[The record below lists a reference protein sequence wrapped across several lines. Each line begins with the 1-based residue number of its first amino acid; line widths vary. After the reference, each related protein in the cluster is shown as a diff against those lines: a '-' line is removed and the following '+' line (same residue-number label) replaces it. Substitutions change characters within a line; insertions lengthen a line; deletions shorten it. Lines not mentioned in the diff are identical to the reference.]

1 MNKLTCLASCML
13 LFGCASQAP
22 LVPPVVPAAPAAAA
36 DATLAAPAPAA
47 LTPPEPAAPAATATA
62 SVALPASGKVSN
74 ATNPKAY
81 RVDGARHL
89 YASYPERIFKG
100 KLPPLMHAVVI
111 TEVELDPAGNV
122 RDIQMVRVPSHAPD
136 VVVKVREMIR
146 AASPLP
152 APHRMGGTRY
162 TDIWLVDK
170 SGRWQLDT
178 LTEGQL

>member
-1 MNKLTCLASCML
+1 MNKLTCLASCAL

-22 LVPPVVPAAPAAAA
+22 LTPPVAPS
-36 DATLAAPAPAA
+36 APAPAVFA
-47 LTPPEPAAPAATATA
+47 PAPVAVAIAEAPQPAA
-62 SVALPASGKVSN
+62 SVVTLPASTKVSN
-74 ATNPKAY
+74 ATSPKAY
-81 RVDGARHL
+81 RLDGARHL
-89 YASYPERIFKG
+89 YAAYPDRIYKG
-100 KLPPLMHAVVI
+100 KLPPLVHAVVI
-111 TEVELDPAGNV
+111 TEIEVDAAGHV
-122 RDIQMVRVPSHAPD
+122 RDIQMVRVPSHAPE

-152 APHRMGGTRY
+152 APQRMNGTRY

>member
-1 MNKLTCLASCML
+1 MNKLTCLAFCAL

-22 LVPPVVPAAPAAAA
+22 LAPPAAPVVAAPIVV
-36 DATLAAPAPAA
+36 APAPDAVADGA
-47 LTPPEPAAPAATATA
+47 LPPAAAVV
-62 SVALPASGKVSN
+62 VALPASSKVSN
-74 ATNPKAY
+74 ATNAKAY

-89 YASYPERIFKG
+89 YAVYPERIFKG
-100 KLPPLMHAVVI
+100 KLPPLVHAVVI
-111 TEVELDPAGNV
+111 TEVEVDAAGHV
-122 RDIQMVRVPSHAPD
+122 RDIQMVRVPSHAPE
-136 VVVKVREMIR
+136 VVVRVREMIR

-152 APHRMGGTRY
+152 APQRMNGTRY

>member
-1 MNKLTCLASCML
+1 MNKLTCLASCLL

-22 LVPPVVPAAPAAAA
+22 LTPPVTQAPAVAMPIPVAIASAAPLPAAP
-36 DATLAAPAPAA
+36 PV
-47 LTPPEPAAPAATATA
+47 A
-62 SVALPASGKVSN
+62 SLPASTKVSN
-74 ATNPKAY
+74 ATDPKAY

-89 YASYPERIFKG
+89 YTAYPDRIYKG
-100 KLPPLMHAVVI
+100 KLPPLVHAVVI

-122 RDIQMVRVPSHAPD
+122 RDIKMVRVPSHAPE

>member
-1 MNKLTCLASCML
+1 MNKLICLVPCL
-13 LFGCASQAP
+13 LLGACASRIPVAP
-22 LVPPVVPAAPAAAA
+22 VAAPSAPVVAMAEPVSAETPGPVALP
-36 DATLAAPAPAA
+36 AAPAPAA
-47 LTPPEPAAPAATATA
+47 AAAA
-62 SVALPASGKVSN
+62 ALKVSH
-74 ATNPKAY
+74 ASDPKAY

-89 YASYPERIFKG
+89 YATYPDRIYKG

-111 TEVELDPAGNV
+111 TEVEVDAAGNV
-122 RDIQMVRVPSHAPD
+122 RDIKMVRVPSHAPE

-152 APHRMGGTRY
+152 APQRMNGTRY

>member
-1 MNKLTCLASCML
+1 MNKLTCLASCAL
-13 LFGCASQAP
+13 LFGCATQAP
-22 LVPPVVPAAPAAAA
+22 PTAPAAPFVPAPIVV
-36 DATLAAPAPAA
+36 APAPA
-47 LTPPEPAAPAATATA
+47 PVVAAEAPRPTATV
-62 SVALPASGKVSN
+62 VALPASTKVSN

-89 YASYPERIFKG
+89 YAVYPERIFKG
-100 KLPPLMHAVVI
+100 KLPPLVHAVVI
-111 TEVELDPAGNV
+111 TEVEVDAGGHV
-122 RDIQMVRVPSHAPD
+122 RDIQMVRVPSHAPE

-152 APHRMGGTRY
+152 APQRMNGTRY

>member
-1 MNKLTCLASCML
+1 MNKLTCLASCAL

-22 LVPPVVPAAPAAAA
+22 LAPPAAPIVAAPVVV
-36 DATLAAPAPAA
+36 APAPVAIA
-47 LTPPEPAAPAATATA
+47 ETPPPAPAVVT
-62 SVALPASGKVSN
+62 LPASSKVSN
-74 ATNPKAY
+74 ATNAKAY

-89 YASYPERIFKG
+89 YAVYPESIFKG
-100 KLPPLMHAVVI
+100 KLPPLVHAVVI
-111 TEVELDPAGNV
+111 TEVEIDAAGHV

-152 APHRMGGTRY
+152 APQRMNGTRY